1 MTPLARTE
9 RSALCDDALRAGE
22 GAPTLC
28 AGWTVKDLVVHLVVR
43 EGSPASVGIAVPPLS
58 GLTERAYERAR
69 RRPFESLVEQV
80 RNGPPRLSPYALPK
94 VDELANGI
102 EMFVHHEDIRR
113 AQPGWEPRQLD
124 AATDERLWSAVSGF
138 GRRLVRKA
146 PVGVTAERTPGAKV
160 AVLKDAAPSV
170 TVSGPPGEVLLY
182 LLGRREQA
190 RVTLRGSEAAL
201 ARLADAPLGI

>member
-94 VDELANGI
+94 VDEVANGI

-113 AQPGWEPRQLD
+113 ARPGWEPRRLE
-124 AATDERLWSAVSGF
+124 AAADERLWSAVAGF

-146 PVGVTAERTPGAKV
+146 PVGVTAERTPGATV

-170 TVSGPPGEVLLY
+170 TVSGPPAEVLLY

-190 RVTLRGSEAAL
+190 RVDLRGSEAAL

>member
-1 MTPLARTE
+1 MTRLARTE
-9 RSALCDDALRAGE
+9 RSALCDEALETGE

-28 AGWTVKDLVVHLVVR
+28 AGWRVKDLLAHLVVR
-43 EGSPASVGIAVPPLS
+43 EGSPASVGIAVRPLAA
-58 GLTERAYERAR
+58 LTERAYERAR

-113 AQPGWEPRQLD
+113 ARPGWEPRHLD
-124 AATDERLWSAVSGF
+124 EATEERLWSAVSGF

-146 PVGVTAERTPGAKV
+146 PVGVTAERTPGAEV
-160 AVLKDAAPSV
+160 AVLRDAAPSV
-170 TVSGPPGEVLLY
+170 TVSGPPAEVLLY

-190 RVTLRGSEAAL
+190 RVDLRGGEAAL